1 MSVDN
6 TKQIGTLL
14 TFRDN
19 DFYFVQVIKRRKDNS
34 GMERG
39 EVIIKNYYITSMEQ
53 YEKLSP
59 RIAQLCDMENARAY
73 IRINSRNF
81 KKLAH
86 PMLKLMIEY
95 IAGGQYKSLPDV
107 FDKVTGRNH
116 SDPDTR
122 WVADIDW
129 SEVLENNI
137 NLIDLKTLISTE
149 IEKTGRDNTIEIIP
163 TKNGCHFI
171 SRAFNLKTFK
181 DKYPSIVVGKDTCT
195 LMYCA

>member
-1 MSVDN
+1 MSTDN

-14 TFRDN
+14 SFREN
-19 DFYFVQVIKRRKDNS
+19 DFYFVQVIKRRKDNPE
-34 GMERG
+34 MERG
-39 EVIIKNYYITSMEQ
+39 ETIIKNYYITSIEQ

-59 RIAQLCDMENARAY
+59 RIIKICDMENARAY

-116 SDPDTR
+116 SDPDTK

-129 SEVLENNI
+129 
-137 NLIDLKTLISTE
+137 IDLQTNNVEMTDIKDLISSE
-149 IEKTGRDNTIEIIP
+149 IKKTGRDNTIEIIP
-163 TKNGCHFI
+163 TKNGCHFV

-181 DKYPSIVVGKDTCT
+181 DKYPFIVVGKDTCT
-195 LMYCA
+195 LMYCP